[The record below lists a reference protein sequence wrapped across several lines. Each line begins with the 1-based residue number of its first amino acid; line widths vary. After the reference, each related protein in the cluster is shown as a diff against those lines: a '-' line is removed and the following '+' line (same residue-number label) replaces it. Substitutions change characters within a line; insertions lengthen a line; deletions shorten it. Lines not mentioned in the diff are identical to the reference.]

1 MENES
6 RRGRYE
12 RLRRTNPEL
21 FPNPPD
27 AVVEILFDPADVAA
41 AEAAAAAEL
50 AATGLP
56 ESWARTGVVFEDQ
69 FGVAIRDAVR
79 MPGRLGTYIR
89 RINPGNAPGVVM
101 LPRLGADVLLVRH
114 FRHATR
120 RWHLELP
127 RGFGTPGRSP
137 AEDARRELREEIGA
151 TAGPLIDLGVIYPDT
166 GVSATPVQLYYTE
179 ITSYG
184 DAYEADEAG
193 TDEGIAGIVLE
204 PPERLAELIGSG
216 EITDGFTI
224 NAYARAVLRGHLPR

>member
-1 MENES
+1 VDDQS
-6 RRGRYE
+6 RRDRYE
-12 RLRRTNPEL
+12 RLRLTNPEL

-27 AVVEILFDPADVAA
+27 GVVEILFDPADVAA

-50 AATGLP
+50 AAEGLP
-56 ESWARTGVVFEDQ
+56 ESWAGTGVVFEDQ

-101 LPRLGADVLLVRH
+101 LPRLGGDVLLVRH

-184 DAYEADEAG
+184 EGEA
-193 TDEGIAGIVLE
+193 DEGIAGIVLE
-204 PPERLAELIGSG
+204 PPERLAELIGTG